1 MPSETMTIREL
12 LTNLQKFP
20 RAEVERIER
29 DVVVPTPQQQSAAR
43 KRELLRR
50 AVELGVTTV
59 DADTPRYELSSA
71 VAAAEAARKKRRA
84 EREARDARFTT
95 QVDEVVLV
103 SRDIPDDIPF

>member
-1 MPSETMTIREL
+1 MTIREL

-20 RAEVERIER
+20 RVEVERIEH

-71 VAAAEAARKKRRA
+71 VERAEAARKKRRA
-84 EREARDARFTT
+84 DREARFTT
-95 QVDEVVLV
+95 QADEVVLV